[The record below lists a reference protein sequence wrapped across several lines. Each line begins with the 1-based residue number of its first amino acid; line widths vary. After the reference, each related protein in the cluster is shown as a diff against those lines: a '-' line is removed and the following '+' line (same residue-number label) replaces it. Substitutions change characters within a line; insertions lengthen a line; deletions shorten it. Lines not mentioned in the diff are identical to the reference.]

1 MPGRDHPCECT
12 PGRAISGVSRT
23 DAAPGRSRDK
33 ADRPVVSPILRIAE
47 ELQVP
52 GKLADAWL
60 KRFVEMKLRTLFES
74 PSTCK
79 TPAEVVEE
87 LRIPERQV
95 RSCLKRLH
103 DEGVVVKVP
112 RSRPLKY
119 RSAASIGPL
128 FDKRD

>member
-1 MPGRDHPCECT
+1 MAYP
-12 PGRAISGVSRT
+12 SGPPTVASNVKSESADSR
-23 DAAPGRSRDK
+23 AAPWRTAQAAMTISVAGTVIPRSL
-33 ADRPVVSPILRIAE
+33 LRRARS
-47 ELQVP
+47 QATP
-52 GKLADAWL
+52 QTSSSMGS
-60 KRFVEMKLRTLFES
+60 FRTLFES